1 MTSKIINMA
10 DRIKDDQDRLLES
23 LFSAPPISDDGFGRV
38 VMRRIRRRLWLRR
51 LVMPTAVAVGTA
63 IALKPM
69 VQLVTMLAG
78 VVQIV
83 PGEFSEVL
91 GTQLPQLWMVVLGAM
106 LLAACMLGLRTIEE

>member
-23 LFSAPPISDDGFGRV
+23 MFSAPPIVDDGFSRI

-51 LVMPTAVAVGTA
+51 LVMPTAVVIGAA

-69 VQLVTMLAG
+69 TQLVTMLAG
-78 VVQIV
+78 VAQLV
-83 PGEFSEVL
+83 PNELSDVV

-106 LLAACMLGLRTIEE
+106 LLGACMLGLRTIEE